1 MGDPATALA
10 VLNAQV
16 QSQAAFIAYLD
27 DFKLMMFVTL
37 AVIPLLAFMRKP
49 PAAEGAEAPVAAME

>member
-1 MGDPATALA
+1 M
-10 VLNAQV
+10 LNAQI
-16 QSQAAFIAYLD
+16 QAQAAFIAYVD

-49 PAAEGAEAPVAAME
+49 RAPPPPAGAPAAAME

>member
-1 MGDPATALA
+1 MA

-16 QSQAAFIAYLD
+16 QAQAAFIAYVD

-49 PAAEGAEAPVAAME
+49 KAAAPAGAPAAAME

>member
-1 MGDPATALA
+1 MA

-16 QSQAAFIAYLD
+16 QSQAAFVAYID
-27 DFKLMMFVTL
+27 DFQLMMWVTL

-49 PAAEGAEAPVAAME
+49 KAPPGGAGAPAAAME